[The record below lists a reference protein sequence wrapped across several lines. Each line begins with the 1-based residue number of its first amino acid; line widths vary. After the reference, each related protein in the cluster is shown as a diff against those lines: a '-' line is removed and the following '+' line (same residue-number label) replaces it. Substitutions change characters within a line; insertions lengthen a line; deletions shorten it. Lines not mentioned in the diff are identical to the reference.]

1 MKYNSVSAWSAIIDI
16 SPCQNSNLGIVVVG
30 RENENEKRKK
40 KERRREGEKE
50 EKETEKTTL
59 RTNVTFFVLRRLLL
73 STLSA

>member
-30 RENENEKRKK
+30 RENKNEKRKK
-40 KERRREGEKE
+40 
-50 EKETEKTTL
+50 KETEKTTL
-59 RTNVTFFVLRRLLL
+59 RTNVTFFVLQRLLL